1 MNNDYPLNT
10 LNQLR
15 PLLIGFRKAN
25 GLTQKDLSERLG

>member
-25 GLTQKDLSERLG
+25 GLTQ